1 MFQRLHLATFGCSS
15 FQFSAPSGWNL
26 LQQKLSICKFCFQEV
41 FAIRSLR
48 SLHPILIALRDQRCC
63 IYWLYCDALYLVWD
77 CMKLFPAM
85 DVFKFM
91 CYVVS
96 KPAAASRPSRR
107 LMWELVLHWLVF
119 INWHCIC
126 NILWIALS
134 KFELE
139 VKKAGFFLR
148 AY

>member
-1 MFQRLHLATFGCSS
+1 MFQQPHLATFGCGS
-15 FQFSAPSGWNL
+15 FQFSVPSGLNL
-26 LQQKLSICKFCFQEV
+26 FPQKLTIWKFCFQEV
-41 FAIRSLR
+41 FAVRSLR
-48 SLHPILIALRDQRCC
+48 SLHLILIAHLDQRCC

-91 CYVVS
+91 FYVVS
-96 KPAAASRPSRR
+96 KPAAASRPGRR
-107 LMWELVLHWLVF
+107 FTRELVLHWLVF

-126 NILWIALS
+126 NVLWIALS
-134 KFELE
+134 IFELE

-148 AY
+148 TY